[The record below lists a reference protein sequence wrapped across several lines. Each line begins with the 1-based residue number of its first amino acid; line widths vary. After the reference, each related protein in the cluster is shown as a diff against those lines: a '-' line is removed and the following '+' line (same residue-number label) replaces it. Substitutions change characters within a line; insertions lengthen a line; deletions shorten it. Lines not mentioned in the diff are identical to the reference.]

1 MNSSGISILENFI
14 FSLLSKNYNRST
26 IVNDYVL

>member
-1 MNSSGISILENFI
+1 MNSNGMVILENII
-14 FSLLSKNYNRST
+14 FSLLFKNYNRSI